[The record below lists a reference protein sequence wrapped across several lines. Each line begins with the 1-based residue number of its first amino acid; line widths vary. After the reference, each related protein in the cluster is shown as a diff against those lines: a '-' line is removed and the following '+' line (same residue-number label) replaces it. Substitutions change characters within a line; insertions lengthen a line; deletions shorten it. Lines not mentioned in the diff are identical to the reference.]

1 MWLLKHFFEEV
12 INEVIKEAGKQ
23 VLDQAGPIGQG
34 LCFLLVGLSL
44 MIGGPIYM
52 RRDNRCRIVAE
63 RKPRYG
69 FLETAIVV
77 IGGGVFSMVGI
88 LMLAGVF

>member
-1 MWLLKHFFEEV
+1 MWFLKQIFEEL
-12 INEVIKEAGKQ
+12 IKGGLKWT
-23 VLDQAGPIGQG
+23 LDEMGLTGWG

-52 RRDNRCRIVAE
+52 RRDNRHRIVAE

-77 IGGGVFSMVGI
+77 IGGGLFTVAGI
-88 LMLAGVF
+88 LTLAGVI